1 MLDAIA
7 AALGGY
13 SIATWLFAALVVFSA
28 GFLRGFTGF
37 GFALAA
43 VPALTLFADP
53 RDVVPAT
60 VIIQVLAGF
69 QLSSSFLRAVDWRSL
84 RLLLAGAMLGTPAGI
99 YLLAALPANVLRGFI
114 GTIVIVA
121 LVLLSRGFRFK
132 ATPRLATRLG
142 IGAISGLLNGG
153 TAMGGPP
160 VIIYFL
166 ASPAGVAVGRA
177 SLLAYFFFLSLGNA
191 AMIAIAGLL
200 NWRIVILSALML
212 PMMFLGNALGN
223 RWFDKASA
231 RTYER
236 VAFLFLLAVALVA
249 VARGVAG
256 LAS

>member
-1 MLDAIA
+1 MLTAIA
-7 AALGGY
+7 AAVGGY
-13 SIATWLFAALVVFSA
+13 STATWLFAALVVFAA

-69 QLSSSFLRAVDWRSL
+69 QLSSSFMNAVDWRSL
-84 RLLLAGAMLGTPAGI
+84 SLLLVGAMLGTPLGI
-99 YLLAALPANVLRGFI
+99 YLLAALPANVLRGLI
-114 GTIVIVA
+114 GAIVIAA
-121 LVLLSRGFRFK
+121 LFLLSRGFKLK
-132 ATPRLATRLG
+132 ATPRLAARLG

-166 ASPAGVAVGRA
+166 ASPAGVAAGRA

-191 AMIAIAGLL
+191 AMIAVAGLL
-200 NWRIVILSALML
+200 NWRVAVLSALML

-231 RTYER
+231 KTYER
-236 VAFLFLLAVALVA
+236 VAFLFLLAVAMVA
-249 VARGVAG
+249 VARAIAG
-256 LAS
+256 LVS